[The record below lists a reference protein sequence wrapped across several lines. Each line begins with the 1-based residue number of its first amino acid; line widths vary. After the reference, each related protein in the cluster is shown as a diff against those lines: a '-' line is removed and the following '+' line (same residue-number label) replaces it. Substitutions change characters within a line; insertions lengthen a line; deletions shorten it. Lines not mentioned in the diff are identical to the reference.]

1 MLIFADPHIRE
12 KNIKELDT
20 IFFEI
25 EKWIEPDE
33 VIVCLGD
40 WYHNKRPTAIEIE
53 FGTEWATHFRKIS
66 KDFHMIRGNHPMV
79 TYNKNESSVEYL
91 EHTDIKVVEDIVIDN
106 MYFGHK
112 MTEKSNMAFG
122 LVVPSI
128 SRYEVLVEDLKK
140 YRYSF
145 LGHQHQFQVIDEN
158 IYHPGA
164 IIYNTFGEVHSK
176 GRYIVK
182 MKEKPFIIQLET
194 PIPMVDIIDIK
205 HLDQVPERTK
215 VRFIFND
222 FQDFR
227 NNINSIQKYKG
238 KFEDFTK

>member
-1 MLIFADPHIRE
+1 
-12 KNIKELDT
+12 
-20 IFFEI
+20 
-25 EKWIEPDE
+25 
-33 VIVCLGD
+33 
-40 WYHNKRPTAIEIE
+40 
-53 FGTEWATHFRKIS
+53 
-66 KDFHMIRGNHPMV
+66 MIRGNHPMV

-205 HLDQVPERTK
+205 HLDQIYEDCEEQVIQGCEFYLRGLESGYEHRKLTIIDIIDEEIAKYPLL
-215 VRFIFND
+215 
-222 FQDFR
+222 FQEA
-227 NNINSIQKYKG
+227 IQALTELKNKI
-238 KFEDFTK
+238 